1 MRERLMMKKYVKRMV
16 LLLVAGALIGI
27 SAALSAG
34 CGGDENPS
42 DVVRQI
48 IEAYNSGDFGSVY
61 DLSSASLKQQAGE
74 RETSIQMMA
83 SQWPPGTSVSDL
95 EITSEQIDGDRATV
109 GWKGTLHMPDVPDKA
124 AGAMVTLVKENGQW
138 LLDQPAGSAPA
149 SQAS

>member
-1 MRERLMMKKYVKRMV
+1 MMKKSLSRKS
-16 LLLVAGALIGI
+16 LLLVIAALIVM
-27 SAALSAG
+27 SASLSAG
-34 CGGDENPS
+34 CGGGESPGDA
-42 DVVRQI
+42 VRQI
-48 IEAYNSGDFGSVY
+48 IEAYNSGDFGKVY

-109 GWKGTLHMPDVPDKA
+109 GWKGTMHMPDLPDKT
-124 AGAMVTLVKENGQW
+124 AGATVSLVKENGQW

-149 SQAS
+149 SQTS